1 MNTQKPS
8 HISAIAFGIAGL
20 VLAWLLS
27 AILPASI
34 FHYIS
39 GAVGAIFGVLMVSR
53 LWPGLPVGKTHMWG
67 AALIAYS
74 IGLSVLERI
83 WS

>member
-1 MNTQKPS
+1 MSIQKPS
-8 HISAIAFGIAGL
+8 YIPAIAFGIAGL